1 MLLIAKFHSL
11 IVVPNKCQGGR
22 RRGERR
28 AKVNEKIEE
37 LTNEHDHGSEHTHR
51 LWLLSACRGLGNA
64 VTFRWWKEWTMELR
78 CRAK

>member
-1 MLLIAKFHSL
+1 M
-11 IVVPNKCQGGR
+11 
-22 RRGERR
+22 
-28 AKVNEKIEE
+28 NEKIEE

-51 LWLLSACRGLGNA
+51 LWLLSACRGLGHA